1 MQGLVGFW
9 YLQNI
14 FNVSLSVSLCLSR
27 RTHPMGSN
35 NHDIALE
42 AKFLKEKRNE
52 NAREIVEQLNSSNN
66 EEITIKDMIQAEQI
80 DKGNIKDVN
89 TVKDNLNENF
99 FGRIKNKMKTIEL
112 PQAAPFIY
120 PLLIGIVA
128 YFMCCSCGQNDCY
141 GPVLLAL
148 PIIVSKKALCWTL
161 LNTINL
167 LEKIP
172 CEEDTENWTSSEL
185 MVVIQDEESKGNM
198 LFWILL
204 AISAEIGLAL
214 IGILVIMAI
223 IAGIVQLMKKQKD
236 QTLLRINEDGKWV
249 YGGSKSSNVKAPKDE
264 RKTDDLKESIIEK

>member
-52 NAREIVEQLNSSNN
+52 NAREIVEQLNSSHN
-66 EEITIKDMIQAEQI
+66 EEITIKDMIQANQI
-80 DKGNIKDVN
+80 DKENIKDVD

-99 FGRIKNKMKTIEL
+99 MGRMKNKMKTIEL

-120 PLLIGIVA
+120 PLLFGIVA

-172 CEEDTENWTSSEL
+172 CEEEETKIWTDSGTSEL
-185 MVVIQDEESKGNM
+185 AVVFQEDESKFNL
-198 LFWILL
+198 LFPLALAALLGILL
-204 AISAEIGLAL
+204 ISAFIFGL
-214 IGILVIMAI
+214 VK
-223 IAGIVQLMKKQKD
+223 LMKKQRKD

-249 YGGSKSSNVKAPKDE
+249 YGGEGTSMKVHENGGP
-264 RKTDDLKESIIEK
+264 LQ